1 MMDMVWLLL
10 GVIGVT
16 IGAAALWRCRMLAK
30 ELQQLK
36 RAQYYSESRM
46 KRVPEEIRDAVQPLR
61 WQLANLTA
69 GKPVLQELIVSG
81 RVYADITAEDA
92 QRLIEDNGGYQSE
105 HLLVV
110 DVRTPKEFAAK
121 HVPNATLVPFE
132 ELDTR
137 YRADIPDTREK
148 ILVYCSSGERSRLAC
163 DVLGRAG
170 YTNLYNV
177 QDGLQAW
184 RGPTEGEG
192 GIAFIKLER
201 RR

>member
-1 MMDMVWLLL
+1 MEAVWMI
-10 GVIGVT
+10 V
-16 IGAAALWRCRMLAK
+16 AASGLVLAAVALWRCRTCAK
-30 ELQQLK
+30 DLQQLK
-36 RAQYYSESRM
+36 RAQYYSESRL
-46 KRVPEEIRDAVQPLR
+46 KRVPEEIREAVQPLR
-61 WQLANLTA
+61 WQLANLTS
-69 GKPVLQELIVSG
+69 GKPVLRDLILTG
-81 RVYADITAEDA
+81 RLYADVPAEDA
-92 QRLIEDNGGYQSE
+92 QRLIETNGGYESDT
-105 HLLVV
+105 LLVL

-132 ELDTR
+132 ELDAR
-137 YRADIPDTREK
+137 HRSDVPDTREK

-163 DVLGRAG
+163 DLLGRAG

-192 GIAFIKLER
+192 ELTFIKLER

>member
-1 MMDMVWLLL
+1 MEAVWMI
-10 GVIGVT
+10 V
-16 IGAAALWRCRMLAK
+16 AASGLVLAAVALWRCRTCAK
-30 ELQQLK
+30 DLQQLK
-36 RAQYYSESRM
+36 RAQYYSESQL
-46 KRVPEEIRDAVQPLR
+46 KRVPEEIREAVQPLR
-61 WQLANLTA
+61 WQLANLTS
-69 GKPVLQELIVSG
+69 GKPVLRDLILTG
-81 RVYADITAEDA
+81 RPYADVSAEDA
-92 QRLIEDNGGYQSE
+92 QRFIETNGGYESDT
-105 HLLVV
+105 LLVL

-132 ELDTR
+132 ELDAR
-137 YRADIPDTREK
+137 HQSDVPDTREK

-163 DVLGRAG
+163 DLLGRAG

-192 GIAFIKLER
+192 ELTFIKLER

>member
-1 MMDMVWLLL
+1 MDVVWIIVAALGCLLA
-10 GVIGVT
+10 GV
-16 IGAAALWRCRMLAK
+16 ALWRCQTVVK
-30 ELQQLK
+30 DLQQLK
-36 RAQYYSESRM
+36 RAQYYSESRL
-46 KRVPEEIRDAVQPLR
+46 KRVPEEIREAVQPLR
-61 WQLANLTA
+61 WQVANLTS
-69 GKPVLQELIVSG
+69 GKPVSRDLILTGRLYTDVS
-81 RVYADITAEDA
+81 AEEA
-92 QRLIEDNGGYQSE
+92 QRVIESNGGYDSTT
-105 HLLVV
+105 LLIV
-110 DVRTPKEFAAK
+110 DVRTPKEYAAK

-137 YRADIPDTREK
+137 YRRDVPDTREK

-163 DVLGRAG
+163 DMMGRAG

-192 GIAFIKLER
+192 ELTFIKLER